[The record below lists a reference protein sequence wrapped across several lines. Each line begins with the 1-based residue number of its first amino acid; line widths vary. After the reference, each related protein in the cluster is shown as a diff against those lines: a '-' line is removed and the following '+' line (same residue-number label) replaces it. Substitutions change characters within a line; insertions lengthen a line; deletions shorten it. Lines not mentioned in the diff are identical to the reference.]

1 MAQPSALAFHTK
13 PQPSFNKNFNLLL
26 RSLHELRASG
36 YEIYI
41 CSDNP
46 KQLVRLQ
53 AIFKELKANI
63 EWYPVET
70 ALSSGFI
77 DEDLK
82 LACLTDHQIF
92 QRFHPYK
99 LRTGFTK
106 EQALNVRLI
115 RELLPGDY
123 VTHIDHGIGKYSG
136 LQKIEIGGQLQ
147 EAVRLVYKNN
157 DILYVSIHSLHKIS
171 KYVGKEGEAPPLS
184 KIGSDAW
191 KQLKARTKKKIKD
204 IAAELIKLY
213 AKRRAAPGHAFPP
226 TATCK
231 TNWKPLLCTK
241 TPPTR

>member
-1 MAQPSALAFHTK
+1 MSAWH
-13 PQPSFNKNFNLLL
+13 
-26 RSLHELRASG
+26 
-36 YEIYI
+36 
-41 CSDNP
+41 
-46 KQLVRLQ
+46 
-53 AIFKELKANI
+53 
-63 EWYPVET
+63 PVET
-70 ALSSGFI
+70 ALSAGFI

-82 LACLTDHQIF
+82 IACFTDHQIF
-92 QRFHPYK
+92 QRFHAYK

-115 RELLPGDY
+115 RELQPGDF

-136 LQKIEIGGQLQ
+136 LQKIEIGGQMQ

-171 KYVGKEGEAPPLS
+171 KYIGKEGDAPQLS

-191 KQLKARTKKKIKD
+191 KQLKARTKKRIKD

-226 TATCK
+226 DGYLQNELEASFIYED
-231 TNWKPLLCTK
+231 
-241 TPPTR
+241 TPDQLKAPPRT